1 MAGTRQ
7 LGEAQPLGLRL
18 FLEGIEVPVAAATVD
33 INEGAAAVAQIEIVA
48 LDSAFDLKPRTVV
61 HLFFFDGDAW
71 KYASGGDLGSYY
83 KLLFCGELF
92 SYTFQ
97 KSGAGSR
104 SFVLNCIDF
113 SNYWDTSYI
122 FQVNNSDTL
131 LDVAQ
136 IQPFITGSDVIANT
150 IVAPDNMGLFI
161 DLLREQSKLPQTV
174 PPVEVS
180 SFVSSLMGFLE
191 MLGGVSVLDDD
202 PTVPANSTEKVA
214 QRNSLHGGMNPWSTL
229 TERRVRLLDQ
239 IAVDSGKTA
248 EALFSQETFIKFLKG
263 QSDLSSSVLSF
274 RDILN
279 LLMGHIYYT
288 SFPNPCGRLL
298 KGTNVNV
305 TPLTPGTRPGSGGG
319 GYKPPRPYI
328 PPSGL
333 TVNPAFLPMRNG
345 KEMTLADLD
354 IERVLFQAPEAP
366 ERSVLIIEPEPEE
379 APPDPN
385 DPFAGQPPYSLSL
398 GAPAIPG
405 VSVVPPPEPPKYR
418 PKYETGWAYEQVSA
432 HYTFDQLVGYSGWGK
447 LGAAQRSEGLAVYNY
462 LRDLALFILEPL
474 REFFAQKKVKVHISS
489 GFRSQ
494 AANESLRPRSAKY
507 SEHMKGTAAD
517 LVFEGIGPWEA
528 YKIIRLDWIPN
539 QPPGLVGQLIF
550 EKMGEGSGWVHIA
563 LGPLWGGYDYSPMV
577 GITSGTGLVKIN
589 VRSFPN
595 IARDTPQPTE

>member
-71 KYASGGDLGSYY
+71 KYAPGGDLGSYY

-122 FQVNNSDTL
+122 FQVNNADTL
-131 LDVAQ
+131 LDVPQ

-150 IVAPDNMGLFI
+150 IVGNMGQLI
-161 DLLREQSKLPQTV
+161 DMMRQQSKLPQTI

-202 PTVPANSTEKVA
+202 PTVAAGSTEKVA
-214 QRNSLHGGMNPWSTL
+214 QRNSLHGGMNAWSTL

-248 EALFSQETFIKFLKG
+248 EALFTQETFIKFLKG

-305 TPLTPGTRPGSGGG
+305 TPLTPGTQAGSGGG
-319 GYKPPRPYI
+319 SGYTPPRPYV
-328 PPSGL
+328 PPSSL
-333 TVNPAFLPMRNG
+333 TINPAFLPIRNG
-345 KEMTLADLD
+345 QKMTLAELE
-354 IERVLFQAPEAP
+354 IERALFQAPEAP
-366 ERSVLIIEPEPEE
+366 EPSVVFLEPEPEPEE
-379 APPDPN
+379 APPSW
-385 DPFAGQPPYSLSL
+385 SLRFET
-398 GAPAIPG
+398 PVVPG
-405 VSVVPPPEPPKYR
+405 ISVVPEPEPPKYR
-418 PKYETGWAYEQVSA
+418 PKYETGWAYEQLSA
-432 HYTFDQLVGYSGWGK
+432 NYSFDDIIRYKQSGSW
-447 LGAAQRSEGLAVYNY
+447 GAAQRSEGLAVYNY
-462 LRDLALFILEPL
+462 LRDLCLFIIEPL
-474 REFFAQKKVKVHISS
+474 REFFAKKNVTVEISS
-489 GFRSQ
+489 GFRSR
-494 AANESLRPRSAKY
+494 AKNESLRPRSSPT
-507 SEHMKGTAAD
+507 SEHMKGTAVD
-517 LVFEGIGPWEA
+517 LTFGSMDPWEA
-528 YKIIRLDWIPN
+528 YKIIRLDWLPA
-539 QPPGLVGQLIF
+539 QPAGETGLVGQLIF
-550 EKMGEGSGWVHIA
+550 EKMGDGSGWVHIA
-563 LGPLWGGYDYSPMV
+563 LGTLWGGFSYMPMV

-589 VRSFPN
+589 VRSFKN
-595 IARDTPQPTE
+595 IARDTPRPTE